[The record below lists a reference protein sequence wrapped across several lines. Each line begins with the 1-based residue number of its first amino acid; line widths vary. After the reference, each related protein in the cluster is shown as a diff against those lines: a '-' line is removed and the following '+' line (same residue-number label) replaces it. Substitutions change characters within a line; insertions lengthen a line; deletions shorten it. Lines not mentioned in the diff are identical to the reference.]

1 MAFNMCSPSDDAE
14 EVLVDA
20 LDATLKLIGIALE
33 EDKFE
38 LLSLWFLGQMSTA
51 YSAGYREAKGEEELF
66 RDLFEE
72 SKSGL

>member
-1 MAFNMCSPSDDAE
+1 
-14 EVLVDA
+14 
-20 LDATLKLIGIALE
+20 
-33 EDKFE
+33 
-38 LLSLWFLGQMSTA
+38 MSTA